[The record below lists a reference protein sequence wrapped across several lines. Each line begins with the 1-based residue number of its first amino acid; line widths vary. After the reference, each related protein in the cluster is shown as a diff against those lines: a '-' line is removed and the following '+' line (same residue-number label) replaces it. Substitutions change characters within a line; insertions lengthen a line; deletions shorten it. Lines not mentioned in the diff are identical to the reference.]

1 MEIEHVD
8 IISAIP
14 SAKNFAQGIV
24 FGNPVFDEIIE
35 RDGDPEEVRNA
46 VTRAIENSLG
56 DSMPLQAI
64 FIDAVKG

>member
-1 MEIEHVD
+1 MTIDHVD

-14 SAKNFAQGIV
+14 IAEDFAQGIV

-35 RDGDPEEVRNA
+35 RDGDPKKVRDA
-46 VTRAIENSLG
+46 VTLAIEKSLG